1 MEAARKLLG
10 DSLLFRK
17 LAPSERSALIA
28 RAHIRK
34 FPAGDTI
41 FLMGSLHD
49 SMMAI
54 INGEVKISMASPDGK
69 EVVLAILRA
78 GEVFGEIAMLDGK
91 PRSADVKALTDCSL
105 AVLGRRDVLAALGG
119 NQTAWLGLIEV
130 LCSRLRQT
138 DDHLVEVAL
147 LGLPARL
154 AKVLLRMIDE
164 RGNRAKIAAAA
175 DIRRSQ
181 SELANMVGAARENV
195 NKCLQEWQRAGIIRM
210 EKRVITIAERAKL
223 ETIGESK

>member
-1 MEAARKLLG
+1 METARKLLG

-28 RAHIRK
+28 RAHIRN
-34 FPAGDTI
+34 FAAGDTV

-54 INGEVKISMASPDGK
+54 INGEVKISMASQDGK

-91 PRSADVKALTDCSL
+91 PRSADVEALTECSL

-119 NQTAWLGLIEV
+119 NQAAWLGLIEV

-147 LGLPARL
+147 LGLPVRL

-210 EKRVITIAERAKL
+210 EKRIITIAERTKL
-223 ETIGESK
+223 EAIAESK

>member
-1 MEAARKLLG
+1 
-10 DSLLFRK
+10 
-17 LAPSERSALIA
+17 
-28 RAHIRK
+28 
-34 FPAGDTI
+34 
-41 FLMGSLHD
+41 
-49 SMMAI
+49 MMAI

-119 NQTAWLGLIEV
+119 NQAAWLGLIEV

-138 DDHLVEVAL
+138 DEHLVEVAL
-147 LGLPARL
+147 LGLPVRL
-154 AKVLLRMIDE
+154 AKALLRVINE
-164 RGNRAKIAAAA
+164 QGARAKNAVGS

-195 NKCLQEWQRAGIIRM
+195 NKCLHEWQRAGIIRM
-210 EKRVITIAERAKL
+210 ERRVITIADRAKL
-223 ETIGESK
+223 EAVADSE

>member
-1 MEAARKLLG
+1 METARKLLG

-28 RAHIRK
+28 RARIRN
-34 FPAGDTI
+34 FAAGDTV

-91 PRSADVKALTDCSL
+91 PRSADVEALTECSL

-119 NQTAWLGLIEV
+119 NQAAWLGLIEV

-147 LGLPARL
+147 LGLPVRL

-210 EKRVITIAERAKL
+210 ERRVITIAERTKL
-223 ETIGESK
+223 EAIAESK

>member
-1 MEAARKLLG
+1 MEAARKLLV

-28 RAHIRK
+28 RAHIRN
-34 FPAGDTI
+34 FAAGDTI

-119 NQTAWLGLIEV
+119 NQAAWLGLIEV

-138 DDHLVEVAL
+138 DEHLVEVAL
-147 LGLPARL
+147 LGLPVRL
-154 AKVLLRMIDE
+154 AKALLRVINE
-164 RGNRAKIAAAA
+164 QGARAKNAVGS

-195 NKCLQEWQRAGIIRM
+195 NKCLHEWQRAGIIRM
-210 EKRVITIAERAKL
+210 ERRVITIADRAKL
-223 ETIGESK
+223 EAVADSE

>member
-1 MEAARKLLG
+1 M
-10 DSLLFRK
+10 
-17 LAPSERSALIA
+17 
-28 RAHIRK
+28 
-34 FPAGDTI
+34 
-41 FLMGSLHD
+41 
-49 SMMAI
+49 
-54 INGEVKISMASPDGK
+54 
-69 EVVLAILRA
+69 
-78 GEVFGEIAMLDGK
+78 
-91 PRSADVKALTDCSL
+91 
-105 AVLGRRDVLAALGG
+105 
-119 NQTAWLGLIEV
+119 
-130 LCSRLRQT
+130 LCSWLRQT

-223 ETIGESK
+223 ETIAESK